1 MPPRRGNVFL
11 LVPIHCSDLDYVF
24 PMFISLPGMP
34 NRHTP
39 VTAPVTANPPAK
51 NARHE

>member
-1 MPPRRGNVFL
+1 MKASPPRRGNVFL

-39 VTAPVTANPPAK
+39 VPSHPPSQD
-51 NARHE
+51 RPP